1 VRASR
6 SLSVAALAVVVLL
19 SGCAHRVGTPD
30 TAGSS
35 ADSGPATSA
44 PTHYNGPWD
53 GRMSLKLAAFGQ
65 EAAKGVQV
73 TFNLDGTPARGT
85 LDLST
90 PLGTRM
96 ASVQWHER
104 MAVLRTSDG
113 EQPFESLDELT
124 RHVLGEALPI
134 PALMAW
140 LEGGPA
146 ADQAWQGQPE
156 GNRQQFTQAGWQVD
170 LRERDSGYIDAQ
182 RPASPSQRGV
192 TLRVRID
199 R

>member
-1 VRASR
+1 M
-6 SLSVAALAVVVLL
+6 SLLF
-19 SGCAHRVGTPD
+19 SGCAHQVPSPRQAEALTQVPAGTPPVRY
-30 TAGSS
+30 S
-35 ADSGPATSA
+35 
-44 PTHYNGPWD
+44 GPWD

-65 EAAKGVQV
+65 EAAKGVQL
-73 TFNLDGTPARGT
+73 TFDLDGTPAKGT

-113 EQPFESLDELT
+113 ERPFDSLDELT
-124 RHVLGEALPI
+124 GHVLGEALPI
-134 PALMAW
+134 QALMAW

-146 ADQAWQGQPE
+146 PDQPWQGQPE

-182 RPASPSQRGV
+182 RPASPSQRGI

>member
-1 VRASR
+1 MRASR
-6 SLSVAALAVVVLL
+6 SLSIAAIAVVVLL
-19 SGCAHRVGTPD
+19 SGCAHRVGVLD

-96 ASVQWHER
+96 ASVQG
-104 MAVLRTSDG
+104 L
-113 EQPFESLDELT
+113 
-124 RHVLGEALPI
+124 
-134 PALMAW
+134 
-140 LEGGPA
+140 
-146 ADQAWQGQPE
+146 
-156 GNRQQFTQAGWQVD
+156 
-170 LRERDSGYIDAQ
+170 
-182 RPASPSQRGV
+182 
-192 TLRVRID
+192 
-199 R
+199 

>member
-1 VRASR
+1 MGA
-6 SLSVAALAVVVLL
+6 LL
-19 SGCAHRVGTPD
+19 SGCAHQVAAPGQTGAEVQARTPPPQ
-30 TAGSS
+30 ARYS
-35 ADSGPATSA
+35 
-44 PTHYNGPWD
+44 GPWD

-73 TFNLDGTPARGT
+73 TFNLDGTPTKGT

-104 MAVLRTSDG
+104 MAVLRTADG
-113 EQPFESLDELT
+113 ERPFDSLDELT
-124 RHVLGEALPI
+124 SHVLGEALPVQ
-134 PALMAW
+134 ALMAW

-146 ADQAWQGQPE
+146 PDQPWQGQPE
-156 GNRQQFTQAGWQVD
+156 GNWQQFTQAGWQVD
-170 LRERDSGYIDAQ
+170 LRERSNGYIDAQ
-182 RPASPSQRGV
+182 RPADSSRRGV